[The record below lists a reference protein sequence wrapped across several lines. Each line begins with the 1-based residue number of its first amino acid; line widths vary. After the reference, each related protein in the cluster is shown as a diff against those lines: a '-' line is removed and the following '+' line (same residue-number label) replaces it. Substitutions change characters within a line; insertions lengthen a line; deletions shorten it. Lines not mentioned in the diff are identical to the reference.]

1 MKLTPYRQVDDIAFS
16 VTPADL
22 RLRKGSPLVTSRNGI
37 GLEEMDY
44 GDSVFRFQDGGQLEE
59 VTKQASVIQLPNAA
73 VPVSFLGK
81 FLRAQDSEAFERG
94 GFVVSPRFGLAF
106 APQSPGWVT
115 ALAQHCID
123 AWRAMR

>member
-1 MKLTPYRQVDDIAFS
+1 MKLTPYRQVDEIAFS

-115 ALAQHCID
+115 ALAKHCI
-123 AWRAMR
+123 ATWRAMR

>member
-1 MKLTPYRQVDDIAFS
+1 MKLTPYRQVDEIAFS

-123 AWRAMR
+123 TWRAMR